1 MISSISLIFKIFKKP
16 WKPILPSGQQ
26 TIYSFD
32 KNDQR
37 NRLFSKFFKNS
48 ITFESL
54 TNASWTDIF
63 LRKIR
68 VTSIPRKILTKSTP
82 EWIKCQLIRYL
93 LLSISNE
100 AKILNIHSILFL
112 ETNENLLLT
121 PAGHC
126 GEIYEK
132 HVKHFKVIETFSK
145 YQSYLTIPFYLLSKF
160 IKTQNKNLKRGT
172 TVFTNPS
179 SYLLISAYHNLHPNR
194 TIVIRFHDILSK
206 KNLTLIK
213 RLKSSGII
221 AEIESYSQQDAQEQQ
236 LTYRPNG
243 VDPAFMLSLHT
254 SIRTSLYR
262 FYGAAS
268 DKHAAIN
275 DRVSALSELNTA
287 LHLLYPT
294 ISSWIDYK
302 VITLSSTYIPYPEF
316 AKLSTQCEIYLDLA
330 RIKPSEGFSYRTVEA
345 LFLNRKIIT
354 NRSCLKN
361 EPFYHP
367 DRIFILGEDSFCRLQ
382 SFLES
387 DISPLPKHILK
398 LYDSSLWWTDKD
410 PLSTPIKRNIQ
421 FEPRK
426 T

>member
-1 MISSISLIFKIFKKP
+1 MISTVSLIFKIFKNP
-16 WKPILPSGQQ
+16 WKPILPPEQQ

-32 KNDQR
+32 RNDQR
-37 NRLFSKFFKNS
+37 NRLFSKFLTKP

-54 TNASWTDIF
+54 TNVSWTNIF

-68 VTSIPRKILTKSTP
+68 VTSIPRKVSTKSTP
-82 EWIKCQLIRYL
+82 EWIKCQMIRYL

-112 ETNENLLLT
+112 ETSENLLLT

-126 GEIYEK
+126 REIYET
-132 HVKHFKVIETFSK
+132 HVKHFKIIEIFSK
-145 YQSYLTIPFYLLSKF
+145 YQSYLTIPFYLLCKF
-160 IKTQNKNLKRGT
+160 IKTKNRDLKRGT

-194 TIVIRFHDILSK
+194 TLVIRFHDILSK

-213 RLKSSGII
+213 RLQSAGII
-221 AEIESYSQQDAQEQQ
+221 TEIESYSQQDAQEQQ

-243 VDPAFMLSLHT
+243 VDPAFMLSLNT

-268 DKHAAIN
+268 DKHAVIN
-275 DRVSALSELNTA
+275 DRVRALSELNTA

-294 ISSWIDYK
+294 ISSWIDHK
-302 VITLSSTYIPYPEF
+302 VITSSSRYIPYPEF
-316 AKLSTQCEIYLDLA
+316 ARLSSQCEIYLDLA
-330 RIKPSEGFSYRTVEA
+330 RINPSEGFSFRTVEA

-354 NRSCLKN
+354 NRSCIKS

-367 DRIFILGEDSFCRLQ
+367 DRIFILGEDSLGRLKY
-382 SFLES
+382 FLES
-387 DISPLPKHILK
+387 DTPPLPKHILE

-410 PLSTPIKRNIQ
+410 PLLVPMKSNKPRNTPD
-421 FEPRK
+421 
-426 T
+426 